1 MVKQPLEGPDG
12 NRGSLCV
19 HIARE
24 GIDMKFRSGLLIGLA
39 VGYGLAKRSEL
50 TRDDPYVVK
59 GPQREQASLAT
70 NPAMRAVGGQA
81 QRLADQATVASL
93 DAIRRTRAAIQSRL
107 KETADDA
114 AWN

>member
-1 MVKQPLEGPDG
+1 
-12 NRGSLCV
+12 
-19 HIARE
+19 
-24 GIDMKFRSGLLIGLA
+24 MKFRSGLLIGLA
-39 VGYGLAKRSEL
+39 IGYGLGKRSEL

-59 GPQREQASLAT
+59 GPQREQATGLAT
-70 NPAMRAVGGQA
+70 SPAMRAVSGQA